1 MKNRIGVNPKT
12 SQRKLTIKLLIRKM
26 KKFIYAI
33 SAFAVIFAVGCS
45 KDEVEKPAPEYD
57 LVVNMEKPSFGDDT
71 RAVRTDWENGDV
83 VYINFNADISTAEKY
98 LTLTYNAGTWTPN
111 WVGTTAADIVA
122 VGNGTLTAGY
132 TNGAPISG
140 YPMLRG
146 SSGSNYLAVWTQN
159 GCCVMGC
166 EDGTYTV
173 SGNTITL
180 DITMVPKCA
189 QVTVKGLNVG
199 DNWVLRSDALIQG
212 EGFSLNADSVSVPK
226 GYRGDNAEGILDGFA
241 NADGVS
247 FYGCSSS
254 LSVKDIT
261 FYLTNGVKTYTRT
274 FTSKT
279 LTNGMAIIMN
289 GPSTPGAWEEVT
301 E

>member
-1 MKNRIGVNPKT
+1 
-12 SQRKLTIKLLIRKM
+12 M
-26 KKFIYAI
+26 KKFICAI

-45 KDEVEKPAPEYD
+45 KDDAEKVAPEYD
-57 LVVNMEKPSFGDDT
+57 IVVNMDKPSFGDDT
-71 RAVRTDWENGDV
+71 RAARTSWENGDV
-83 VYINFNADISTAEKY
+83 VYVNFNADINTAEKY

-159 GCCVMGC
+159 GRCVMVC
-166 EDGTYTV
+166 ENGKYTV

-189 QVTVKGLNVG
+189 QVTVRGLQVE
-199 DNWVLRSDALIQG
+199 DNWTLNCGCLVQVR
-212 EGFSLNADSVSVPK
+212 GFSLGAATIGTANGEENGSLA
-226 GYRGDNAEGILDGFA
+226 GFA

-247 FYGCSSS
+247 FYGFNTGSSPE
-254 LSVKDIT
+254 DIT
-261 FYLTNGVKTYTRT
+261 FTLTNGVKTYTRT

-279 LTNGMAIIMN
+279 LTNGMAIIMD
-289 GPSTPGAWEEVT
+289 GPTISPENWVEK
-301 E
+301 